1 VRGPAHVPAGRPGV
15 GVTSERARR
24 VRHRGSRRTVVLDGL
39 DVPVG
44 AGTELRYTLLPV
56 LDREL
61 TYRSTYVAI
70 DLLLDDG
77 TWLSHTTSG
86 QALRDQHGMPA
97 TAVGQGDARI
107 LVPDHWNLVR
117 VDLGPLAEE
126 APGRRVRAAAVVT
139 APPDGGRSEVWLDSV
154 SVGPRR
160 ERTIA
165 GRTDLVDTRRGTHSS
180 GAYSRGNTVP
190 AAAVPNGF
198 TMWVPLTDASS
209 ERWLYSWAAHNG
221 PDNRPRL
228 QGVGISHEPS
238 PWMGDRDQLAFHLVP
253 VRPGGSGEDDVPSAA
268 LAARAIGF
276 SHDAETARPHL
287 YAVDLDGGARVAVA
301 ASDHG
306 GVLRFTFPP
315 GSTTGHLLFDAVS
328 DAGAT
333 GPPVAVTVHADG
345 TLTGWSDHG
354 STLSVGRSR
363 MYVVGR
369 ISRPVL
375 RTGRARGRDH
385 ATYATVAL
393 DPGAGPADGSEAGP
407 GAEAGSTAEV
417 RVATSYISEDLAW
430 RALEREVA
438 GSFDEVADRA
448 RAQWEERLGVLDV
461 QGATEEQQVTLYS
474 NLYRLNLY
482 PSSYTELGADGA
494 PVHAS
499 PVIDGA
505 PAVPGEMYVNHGF
518 WDTYRTCWPAYAL
531 LYPQVAAR
539 LADGFVQQYREG
551 GWVARWSSPGYA
563 DLMTGTSSDVA
574 FADLYLRGVALLD
587 PLATYDAGLRN
598 ATALPTRSGVGRK
611 GQGFALTHGWVP
623 RSVDESVSWSL
634 EGYINDAGLA
644 RMAEALA
651 DAPGTP
657 EHRRRALRDDAAYL
671 RQSALGYVHLF
682 DAETGFFRG
691 RGRDGSFR
699 SGPFDPAE
707 WGGDYTESDAWNFL
721 FHPVHDGAG
730 LAALHGGPAGL
741 ARLLDRFFDTPERAD
756 RPGSYGSV
764 IHEMVEARD
773 VRLGQLGQS
782 NQVSHHIPYAW
793 LFAGRP
799 DRTQEIVREIL
810 ARLWTGS
817 EIGQGYHGD
826 EDNGEMSAWYVLS
839 ALGLYPLEIG
849 SPRWAVTS
857 PLFERAVVHRPDGDL
872 VVDAPGAAEHWY
884 VAGLD
889 VSDAGGV
896 ARAVTAPSVDH
907 GDLVGGSTLRFALS
921 GTPTR
926 WGVPASGGGP
936 GMESGPGSGSGSGSG
951 AAPARPWQRAD
962 GGWHDAEGPLPR
974 LTDGD
979 LTTSAEVAGTLEWR
993 PAGEI
998 PRGAVLRAYTLTSA
1012 VAGVAPPSAWRL
1024 VTDGGQVLDERSGER
1039 WPWPGQLRPFVLDEP
1054 VPLTTLRLELGE
1066 PGGLAQVELLVVS
1079 ARGEIGLLS

>member
-1 VRGPAHVPAGRPGV
+1 MTGPAHVPAGRPGV
-15 GVTSERARR
+15 GLTREHAQRITHHGA
-24 VRHRGSRRTVVLDGL
+24 GRTVVLDGL
-39 DVPVG
+39 DVPVESG
-44 AGTELRYTLLPV
+44 VTLRCTLLPV
-56 LDREL
+56 LDPEL
-61 TYRSTYVAI
+61 TYRSTHVAV

-77 TWLSHTTSG
+77 TWLLETEPG
-86 QALRDQHGMPA
+86 RELRDQHRMPA
-97 TAVGQGDARI
+97 TAAGQGAARI
-107 LVPDHWNLVR
+107 LVPDHWNVVR
-117 VDLGPLAEE
+117 VDLDQVAARL
-126 APGRRVRAAAVVT
+126 PGRRVRAAAVVT
-139 APPDGGRSEVWLDSV
+139 APPDGGDTEVWLDAV
-154 SVGPRR
+154 TVGPRQ
-160 ERTIA
+160 EPVVT
-165 GRTDLVDTRRGTHSS
+165 GRTDLVDTRRGTHST
-180 GAYSRGNTVP
+180 GAYSRGNNVP

-198 TMWVPLTDASS
+198 TMWVPLTDGST

-228 QGVGISHEPS
+228 QGIGISHEPS

-253 VRPGGSGEDDVPSAA
+253 AQDGDDVPDAG
-268 LAARAIGF
+268 LEARALGF
-276 SHDAETARPHL
+276 SHDDETARPHR
-287 YAVDLDGGARVAVA
+287 YTVDLDGGARIAVA

-315 GSTTGHLLFDAVS
+315 GATTGHLVVDAVS
-328 DAGAT
+328 DAGAD
-333 GPPVAVTVHADG
+333 GAPVSVTVHDDG

-363 MYVVGR
+363 MYVVGQV
-369 ISRPVL
+369 SRPVL

-393 DPGAGPADGSEAGP
+393 DPAGPDDQEGR
-407 GAEAGSTAEV
+407 TVEV
-417 RVATSYISEDLAW
+417 RVATSYISEDLAR

-438 GSFDEVADRA
+438 GTFDDVAARA
-448 RAQWEERLGVLDV
+448 RAQWEDRLGVLDV
-461 QGATEEQQVTLYS
+461 DGATWEQQVTLYS

-482 PSSYTELGADGA
+482 PSSYTELGADGE
-494 PVHAS
+494 PLHAS
-499 PVIDGA
+499 PVLDGA
-505 PAVPGEMYVNHGF
+505 PAVPGEMFVNHGF

-574 FADLYLRGVALLD
+574 FADLYLRGVDLPD

-598 ATALPTRSGVGRK
+598 ATALPTLPGVGRK
-611 GQGFALTHGWVP
+611 GQDFALTHGWVP
-623 RSVDESVSWSL
+623 RDVEESVSWSL

-657 EHRRRALRDDAAYL
+657 DERRRALRDEAAYL
-671 RQSALGYVHLF
+671 RQSSLGYTHLF
-682 DAETGFFRG
+682 DAATGFFRG
-691 RGRDGSFR
+691 RGRDGAFGT
-699 SGPFDPAE
+699 GPFDPDE

-730 LAALHGGPAGL
+730 LAALHGGRAGL
-741 ARLLDRFFDTPERAD
+741 ERLLERFWATPERAD
-756 RPGSYGSV
+756 KPGTYGSV

-793 LFAGRP
+793 LYAGRP
-799 DRTQEIVREIL
+799 DRTQETVREIL
-810 ARLWTGS
+810 ARLWTGN

-849 SPRWAVTS
+849 SSRWAVGS

-872 VVDAPGAAEHWY
+872 VVDAPGAADRWY

-889 VSDAGGV
+889 VLGGPAGDGA
-896 ARAVTAPSVDH
+896 ARPVTAATLEH
-907 GDLVGGSTLRFALS
+907 GDLTGGATLRFALS
-921 GTPTR
+921 ETPTR
-926 WGVPASGGGP
+926 WGVPDGAD
-936 GMESGPGSGSGSGSG
+936 G
-951 AAPARPWQRAD
+951 AAGSAAVAARPWQRAD
-962 GGWHDAEGPLPR
+962 GGWSGADGSLPR

-979 LTTSAEVAGTLEWR
+979 LTTSAEVEGVLEWR
-993 PAGEI
+993 PSGEV
-998 PRGAVLRAYTLTSA
+998 PEGTVLRAYTLTSS
-1012 VAGVAPPSAWRL
+1012 AGSDRQPPSVWRL
-1024 VTDGGQVLDERSGER
+1024 VADDGRVLDARSGEQ
-1039 WPWPGQLRPFVLDEP
+1039 WPWPGQLRPFVLAEP
-1054 VPLTTLRLELGE
+1054 VPLTGLRLEVRD
-1066 PGGLAQVELLVVS
+1066 GGGGVLAQVELLV
-1079 ARGEIGLLS
+1079 G

>member
-1 VRGPAHVPAGRPGV
+1 MTGPAHVPAGRPGV
-15 GVTSERARR
+15 GLTGEHARLID
-24 VRHRGSRRTVVLDGL
+24 HTGEDRTVVLDGL
-39 DVPVG
+39 DVPVE
-44 AGTELRYTLLPV
+44 AGTELRYALLPV
-56 LDREL
+56 LDQEL
-61 TYRSTYVAI
+61 TYRSTYVAV

-77 TWLSHTTSG
+77 TWLAQTEPG
-86 QALRDQHGMPA
+86 RALTDQHGMPA

-107 LVPDHWNLVR
+107 LVPDHWNVVR
-117 VDLGPLAEE
+117 VDLGRLAERL
-126 APGRRVRAAAVVT
+126 PGRRVRAAAVAT
-139 APPDGGRSEVWLDSV
+139 APPDGGSTEVWLDAV
-154 SVGPRR
+154 TVGPRPVR
-160 ERTIA
+160 PALSET

-180 GAYSRGNTVP
+180 AAYSRGNNVP

-228 QGVGISHEPS
+228 QGIGISHEPS

-253 VRPGGSGEDDVPSAA
+253 ALPGDDGVPDAG
-268 LAARAIGF
+268 LEARSVGF
-276 SHDAETARPHL
+276 SHDDETARPHR
-287 YAVDLDGGARVAVA
+287 YTVDLDGGARVDVA
-301 ASDHG
+301 AADHG

-315 GSTTGHLLFDAVS
+315 GATTGHLIVDAVS
-328 DAGAT
+328 DAGT
-333 GPPVAVTVHADG
+333 DGPPVAVTVHDDG

-354 STLSVGRSR
+354 SPLSVGRSR
-363 MYVVGR
+363 MYVVGQV
-369 ISRPVL
+369 SRPVL
-375 RTGRARGRDH
+375 RTGRARGRAH

-393 DPGAGPADGSEAGP
+393 DPAAAP
-407 GAEAGSTAEV
+407 GDQPDRTVEV

-430 RALEREVA
+430 RALDREVS
-438 GSFDEVADRA
+438 GSFDDVAERA

-461 QGATEEQQVTLYS
+461 EGATEEQQVTLYS

-482 PSSYTELGADGA
+482 PSSYTEVGTDGQL
-494 PVHAS
+494 VHAS
-499 PVIDGA
+499 PVLDGA
-505 PAVPGEMYVNHGF
+505 PVRPGEMFVNHGF

-531 LYPQVAAR
+531 LYPEVAAR

-574 FADLYLRGVALLD
+574 FADLYLRGVDLPD
-587 PLATYDAGLRN
+587 PLATYSAGLRN
-598 ATALPTRSGVGRK
+598 ATALPTLSGVGRK
-611 GQGFALTHGWVP
+611 GHDFALTHGWVP
-623 RSVDESVSWSL
+623 RDVDESVSWGL

-657 EHRRRALRDDAAYL
+657 DGRRRALRDEAAYL
-671 RQSALGYVHLF
+671 RQSSLGYVHLF
-682 DAETGFFRG
+682 DAGTGFFRG
-691 RGRDGSFR
+691 RGRDGSF
-699 SGPFDPAE
+699 GAGLFDPDE

-730 LAALHGGPAGL
+730 LAALHGGRAGL
-741 ARLLDRFFDTPERAD
+741 ERLLEQFFATPERAD
-756 RPGSYGSV
+756 KPGSYGSV

-782 NQVSHHIPYAW
+782 NQVSHHIPYVW

-799 DRTQEIVREIL
+799 DRTQETVREIL

-849 SPRWAVTS
+849 SSRWAVGS

-872 VVDAPGAAEHWY
+872 VVEAPGAADCWY
-884 VAGLD
+884 VAGLELAD
-889 VSDAGGV
+889 GAGA
-896 ARAVTAPSVDH
+896 ARQVTAPSVEH
-907 GDLVGGSTLRFALS
+907 GDLAGGATLRFALS

-926 WGVPASGGGP
+926 WGVPAP
-936 GMESGPGSGSGSGSG
+936 DG
-951 AAPARPWQRAD
+951 AAAPDAAAARPWQRAD
-962 GGWHDAEGPLPR
+962 GGWHRGGAALPG

-979 LTTSAEVAGTLEWR
+979 LTTTVEVAGTLEWR
-993 PAGEI
+993 QSGDAPE
-998 PRGAVLRAYTLTSA
+998 GAVLRAYTLTSP
-1012 VAGVAPPSAWRL
+1012 AGAAGSAAAGSDRQPPSAWRL
-1024 VTDGGQVLDERSGER
+1024 VADDGRVLDERSGEVWR
-1039 WPWPGQLRPFVLDEP
+1039 WPGQLRPFVLDEP
-1054 VPLTTLRLELGE
+1054 VPLTGLRLEIGD
-1066 PGGLAQVELLVVS
+1066 GGVLTQVELLV
-1079 ARGEIGLLS
+1079 G

>member
-1 VRGPAHVPAGRPGV
+1 MTGPAHVPAGRPGA
-15 GVTSERARR
+15 GLTSEHATR
-24 VRHRGSRRTVVLDGL
+24 VRHHGEGRTVLLDGL
-39 DVPVG
+39 DVPVE
-44 AGTELRYTLLPV
+44 AGTELRYAVLPV
-56 LDREL
+56 LDEKL
-61 TYRSTYVAI
+61 TYRSTYVAL
-70 DLLLDDG
+70 DLQLDDG
-77 TWLSHTTSG
+77 TWLSATDPG
-86 QALRDQHGMPA
+86 RDLLDQHGMPA
-97 TAVGQGDARI
+97 TAVGQGEARI

-117 VDLGPLAEE
+117 VDLGPVAQAL
-126 APGRRVRAAAVVT
+126 PGRRVRAAAAVT
-139 APPDGGRSEVWLDSV
+139 AAPDGGRTEAWFDTV
-154 SVGPRR
+154 SVGRRAPR
-160 ERTIA
+160 TVT

-180 GAYSRGNTVP
+180 GAYSRGNNVP

-198 TMWVPLTDASS
+198 TMWVPLTDAAS

-253 VRPGGSGEDDVPSAA
+253 AGPGDDVPDAG
-268 LAARAIGF
+268 LDARSIGF
-276 SHDAETARPHL
+276 SHDDETARPHR
-287 YAVDLDGGARVAVA
+287 YDVGLDGGARVAVA

-306 GVLRFTFPP
+306 GVLRLTFPD
-315 GSTTGHLLFDAVS
+315 GATTGHLLIDAVGDS
-328 DAGAT
+328 GAD
-333 GPPVAVTVHADG
+333 GAPVSVTVHDDG

-354 STLSVGRSR
+354 SPLSVGRSR

-393 DPGAGPADGSEAGP
+393 DAGADAAAGADAGR
-407 GAEAGSTAEV
+407 TVEV
-417 RVATSYISEDLAW
+417 RVATSYISEELAW
-430 RALEREVA
+430 LALEREVS
-438 GSFDEVADRA
+438 GTFDEVADAA

-461 QGATEEQQVTLYS
+461 EGAAEEQRVTLYS

-482 PSSYTELGADGA
+482 PSSYTEVGADGA

-499 PVIDGA
+499 PVLDGA
-505 PAVPGEMYVNHGF
+505 PVVPGEMFVNHGF

-531 LYPQVAAR
+531 LYPEVAAR

-574 FADLYLRGVALLD
+574 FADLYLRGVDLPD

-611 GQGFALTHGWVP
+611 GQEFALTHGWVP
-623 RSVDESVSWSL
+623 RDVEESVSWSL

-644 RMAEALA
+644 RMAQALA

-657 EHRRRALRDDAAYL
+657 EGRRRALRDEAAYL

-682 DAETGFFRG
+682 DAGTGFFRG
-691 RGRDGSFR
+691 RARDGELDPA
-699 SGPFDPAE
+699 PFDPDA

-730 LAALHGGPAGL
+730 LAALHGGRAGL
-741 ARLLDRFFDTPERAD
+741 ERLLERFFAAPERAD
-756 RPGSYGSV
+756 KPGSYGSA
-764 IHEMVEARD
+764 IHEMFEARD

-782 NQVSHHIPYAW
+782 NQVSHHIAW
-793 LFAGRP
+793 TWSVAGRP
-799 DRTQEIVREIL
+799 DRTQEVVREIL
-810 ARLWTGS
+810 TRLWTGND
-817 EIGQGYHGD
+817 IGQGYHGD
-826 EDNGEMSAWYVLS
+826 EDNGEMSAWYVLA

-872 VVDAPGAAEHWY
+872 VIEAPGAAGRQY

-889 VSDAGGV
+889 VAGGDGAAGV
-896 ARAVTAPSVDH
+896 DVAAARAVTTPSIDN
-907 GDLVGGSTLRFALS
+907 GDLVGGATLRFALS
-921 GTPTR
+921 ETPTR
-926 WGVPASGGGP
+926 WGVPADGDEAGARAAEGGAGLA
-936 GMESGPGSGSGSGSG
+936 SD
-951 AAPARPWQRAD
+951 RPWRRAD
-962 GGWHDAEGPLPR
+962 GAWRGAEGALPH

-979 LTTSAEVAGTLEWR
+979 LTTSAVVDGTLDWA
-993 PAGEI
+993 PAAEV
-998 PRGAVLRAYTLTSA
+998 PAGAVLRAYTLVSGPSA
-1012 VAGVAPPSAWRL
+1012 ESSSVEAASGPPSAWRL
-1024 VTDGGQVLDERSGER
+1024 VGGDGRVLDERSGEEWR
-1039 WPWPGQLRPFVLDEP
+1039 WPSQLRPFVLDEP
-1054 VPLTTLRLELGE
+1054 VPLADLRLELAG
-1066 PGGLAQVELLVVS
+1066 PGALAQIELLL
-1079 ARGEIGLLS
+1079 G

>member
-1 VRGPAHVPAGRPGV
+1 MTGPAHVPAGRPGV
-15 GVTSERARR
+15 GLTVQDARR
-24 VRHRGSRRTVVLDGL
+24 ISHDGAGRTVVLDGL
-39 DVPVG
+39 DVPVE
-44 AGTELRYTLLPV
+44 AGVTLRAVLLPV
-56 LDREL
+56 LDAEL
-61 TYRSTYVAI
+61 TYRSTYVAV

-77 TWLSHTTSG
+77 TWLLETGSG
-86 QALRDQHGMPA
+86 RTLTDQHGMPA

-107 LVPDHWNLVR
+107 LVPDHWNVVR
-117 VDLGPLAEE
+117 VDLDAAAER

-139 APPDGGRSEVWLDSV
+139 APPDGGRTEVWLDAV
-154 SVGPRR
+154 TVGPRPI
-160 ERTIA
+160 RTVT

-180 GAYSRGNTVP
+180 GAYSRGNNVP
-190 AAAVPNGF
+190 ATAVPNGF
-198 TMWVPLTDASS
+198 TMWVPLTDAST

-228 QGVGISHEPS
+228 QGLGISHEPS

-253 VRPGGSGEDDVPSAA
+253 AGPDEVDAPDAGLASRA
-268 LAARAIGF
+268 LGF
-276 SHDAETARPHL
+276 SHDDETARPHL
-287 YAVDLDGGARVAVA
+287 YSVDLDGGARVEVTT
-301 ASDHG
+301 SDHG

-315 GSTTGHLLFDAVS
+315 GATTGHLIVDAVG
-328 DAGAT
+328 DAGAD
-333 GPPVAVTVHADG
+333 GPPVEITVHDDG

-354 STLSVGRSR
+354 SALSVGRSR
-363 MYVVGR
+363 MYVAGR

-375 RTGRARGRDH
+375 RTGPARGRDH

-393 DPGAGPADGSEAGP
+393 DAAAGPDDLASR
-407 GAEAGSTAEV
+407 TVEV
-417 RVATSYISEDLAW
+417 RVATSYISEDLAR

-438 GSFDEVADRA
+438 GSFEEVADRA

-461 QGATEEQQVTLYS
+461 AGAAEEQQVTLYS

-482 PSSYTELGADGA
+482 PSSYTEVGADGE

-499 PVIDGA
+499 PVLDGA
-505 PAVPGEMYVNHGF
+505 PPVPGEMFVNHGF

-531 LYPQVAAR
+531 LYPDVAAR

-574 FADLYLRGVALLD
+574 FADLYLRGVSLPD

-611 GQGFALTHGWVP
+611 GQDFALTHGWVP
-623 RSVDESVSWSL
+623 RDVDESVSWGL

-644 RMAEALA
+644 GMAQALAEAPA
-651 DAPGTP
+651 TP
-657 EHRRRALRDDAAYL
+657 DDRRRALRDEAAYL
-671 RQSALGYVHLF
+671 RQSARGYAHLF
-682 DAETGFFRG
+682 DAATGFFRG
-691 RGRDGSFR
+691 RGRDGAFGP
-699 SGPFDPAE
+699 GPFDPDE

-730 LAALHGGPAGL
+730 LAALHGGPDGL
-741 ARLLDRFFDTPERAD
+741 ERLLERFFATPERAD
-756 RPGSYGSV
+756 KPGSYGSV

-782 NQVSHHIPYAW
+782 NQVSHHIPYVW

-799 DRTQEIVREIL
+799 DRTQETVREIL
-810 ARLWTGS
+810 ARLWTGN

-826 EDNGEMSAWYVLS
+826 EDNGEMSAWYILS

-849 SPRWAVTS
+849 SSRWAVGS

-872 VVDAPGAAEHWY
+872 VVEAPGAARSRY
-884 VAGLD
+884 VAGLE
-889 VSDAGGV
+889 VSDADGA
-896 ARAVTAPSVDH
+896 ARAVAAPSVEH
-907 GDLVGGSTLRFALS
+907 GDLTGGATLRFALS

-926 WGVPASGGGP
+926 WGVTASAGA
-936 GMESGPGSGSGSGSG
+936 GPGSDGDPETG
-951 AAPARPWQRAD
+951 AGAGTEAGAGTSAVGEAARPWRRAD
-962 GGWHDAEGPLPR
+962 GGWHGTDGPLPR

-979 LTTSAEVAGTLEWR
+979 LTTSAEVSGVLRWR
-993 PAGEI
+993 PFADI
-998 PRGAVLRAYTLTSA
+998 PPGTMLRAYTVTASSA
-1012 VAGVAPPSAWRL
+1012 AGADRPPSAWRL
-1024 VTDGGQVLDERSGER
+1024 VAEDGRVLDERSGEVWR
-1039 WPWPGQLRPFVLDEP
+1039 WPGQLRPFVLDEP
-1054 VPLTTLRLELGE
+1054 IPLTAVHLEF
-1066 PGGLAQVELLVVS
+1066 PGAGTATQLELLVADV
-1079 ARGEIGLLS
+1079 R

>member
-1 VRGPAHVPAGRPGV
+1 MTGPAHVPAGRPGV
-15 GVTSERARR
+15 GLTSVDAQRISHSGE
-24 VRHRGSRRTVVLDGL
+24 GRTVVLDGL
-39 DVPVG
+39 DVPLE
-44 AGTELRYTLLPV
+44 AGVTLRYTLLPV
-56 LDREL
+56 LDTDL

-77 TWLSHTTSG
+77 TWLSQTDPG
-86 QALRDQHGMPA
+86 RALTDQHGMLA

-117 VDLGPLAEE
+117 VDLDRVAERV
-126 APGRRVRAAAVVT
+126 PGRRVRAAAVVT
-139 APPDGGRSEVWLDSV
+139 APPDGGGTEVWLDAV
-154 SVGPRR
+154 TVAPRAV
-160 ERTIA
+160 RTVT

-180 GAYSRGNTVP
+180 SEYSRGNTVP

-209 ERWLYSWAAHNG
+209 ASWLYSWAAHNG

-253 VRPGGSGEDDVPSAA
+253 VRPDDEGVPDAGLES
-268 LAARAIGF
+268 RAIGF
-276 SHDAETARPHL
+276 SHDDETARPHR
-287 YAVDLDGGARVAVA
+287 YTVDLDDGARVDVA

-306 GVLRFTFPP
+306 GMLRFTFPP
-315 GSTTGHLLFDAVS
+315 GATSGHLIIDAVS
-328 DAGAT
+328 DAGAD
-333 GPPVAVTVHADG
+333 GPPAAVTVHDDG

-354 STLSVGRSR
+354 SVLSVGRSR
-363 MYVVGR
+363 MYVVGQV
-369 ISRPVL
+369 SRPVL
-375 RTGRARGRDH
+375 RTGRANGRDH
-385 ATYATVAL
+385 ATFATVAL
-393 DPGAGPADGSEAGP
+393 DPAGGDDLASR
-407 GAEAGSTAEV
+407 TVEV

-430 RALEREVA
+430 RALEREVS
-438 GSFDEVADRA
+438 GSFSEVAEHT

-461 QGATEEQQVTLYS
+461 EGATEEQQVTLYS

-482 PSSYTELGADGA
+482 PSSYTEVGTDGT

-499 PVIDGA
+499 PVLDGA
-505 PAVPGEMYVNHGF
+505 PVLPGEMFVNHGF

-531 LYPQVAAR
+531 LYPDVAAR

-574 FADLYLRGVALLD
+574 FADLYLRGVTLPD

-611 GQGFALTHGWVP
+611 GQDFALTHGWVP
-623 RSVDESVSWSL
+623 RDVDESVSWSL

-657 EHRRRALRDDAAYL
+657 EKRRRALRDDAAYL
-671 RQSALGYVHLF
+671 RQSSLGYVHLF
-682 DAETGFFRG
+682 DPGAAFFRG
-691 RGRDGSFR
+691 RDRDGSFGA
-699 SGPFDPAE
+699 GPFDPGE

-730 LAALHGGPAGL
+730 LAGLHGGRAGL
-741 ARLLDRFFDTPERAD
+741 ERLLERFSATPERAD
-756 RPGSYGSV
+756 RPGTYGFV

-782 NQVSHHIPYAW
+782 NQVSHHIPYTW
-793 LFAGRP
+793 LVAGRP
-799 DRTQEIVREIL
+799 DRTQETVREIL
-810 ARLWTGS
+810 ARLWTGN

-849 SPRWAVTS
+849 SSRWAVTS
-857 PLFERAVVHRPDGDL
+857 PLFERVVVHRPDGDL
-872 VVDAPGAAEHWY
+872 VVEAPDAADRWY

-889 VSDAGGV
+889 VSDADGV
-896 ARAVTAPSVDH
+896 TRAVTAPSVDQS
-907 GDLVGGSTLRFALS
+907 DLTGGATLRFALS
-921 GTPTR
+921 GTPTG
-926 WGVPASGGGP
+926 WGVPVDSSARGGGADAP
-936 GMESGPGSGSGSGSG
+936 GRSVLG
-951 AAPARPWQRAD
+951 RPWRRAVGTWHGA
-962 GGWHDAEGPLPR
+962 GGALPH
-974 LTDGD
+974 LTDGE
-979 LTTSAEVAGTLEWR
+979 LATSAGVDGAVEWR
-993 PAGEI
+993 SAGDV
-998 PRGAVLRAYTLTSA
+998 PPGATLRAYTLIS
-1012 VAGVAPPSAWRL
+1012 GLQDEPAPPSAWRL
-1024 VTDGGQVLDERSGER
+1024 VADDGRVLDERSGEEWA
-1039 WPWPGQLRPFVLDEP
+1039 WPSQLRPFVLDEP
-1054 VPLTTLRLELGE
+1054 VPLTGLRLEVLG
-1066 PGGLAQVELLVVS
+1066 GGSLAQIEVLLD
-1079 ARGEIGLLS
+1079 

>member
-1 VRGPAHVPAGRPGV
+1 MTGPAHVPAGRPGV
-15 GVTSERARR
+15 GLTTEHARR
-24 VRHRGSRRTVVLDGL
+24 ISHDGQGRTVVLDGL
-39 DVPVG
+39 DVPVE
-44 AGTELRYTLLPV
+44 AGVTLRYALLPV
-56 LDREL
+56 LDAEL
-61 TYRSTYVAI
+61 TYRSTYVAV

-77 TWLSHTTSG
+77 TWLLQTEAGGMLT
-86 QALRDQHGMPA
+86 DQHGMSA
-97 TAVGQGDARI
+97 TAAGQGQARI
-107 LVPDHWNLVR
+107 LVPDHWNVVR
-117 VDLGPLAEE
+117 VDLDAVAEQFS
-126 APGRRVRAAAVVT
+126 GRHVRAAAVVT
-139 APPDGGRSEVWLDSV
+139 APPDGGRTEVWLDAAT
-154 SVGPRR
+154 VGSRPVRAV
-160 ERTIA
+160 A

-180 GAYSRGNTVP
+180 GTYSRGNNVP

-198 TMWVPLTDASS
+198 TMWVPLTDAST

-253 VRPGGSGEDDVPSAA
+253 AGSDDGEADVPDAGLESRA
-268 LAARAIGF
+268 LGF
-276 SHDAETARPHL
+276 THDDETARPHR
-287 YAVDLDGGARVAVA
+287 YSADLDGGARVEVA

-315 GSTTGHLLFDAVS
+315 GATTGHLIVDAVS
-328 DAGAT
+328 DAGAD
-333 GPPVAVTVHADG
+333 GPPVEVTVHADG

-363 MYVVGR
+363 MYVAGR
-369 ISRPVL
+369 VSRPVL
-375 RTGRARGRDH
+375 RTGPARGRDH

-393 DPGAGPADGSEAGP
+393 DPAAGPEDRAGR
-407 GAEAGSTAEV
+407 TVEV
-417 RVATSYISEDLAW
+417 RVATSYISEELAW
-430 RALEREVA
+430 LALEREVA
-438 GSFDEVADRA
+438 GTFEEVAERA

-461 QGATEEQQVTLYS
+461 DGATEEQQVTLYS

-482 PSSYTELGADGA
+482 PSSYTETGADGS

-499 PVIDGA
+499 PVLDGA
-505 PAVPGEMYVNHGF
+505 PVRPGEMFVNHGF

-531 LYPQVAAR
+531 LYPDVAAR

-551 GWVARWSSPGYA
+551 GWAARWSSPGYA

-574 FADLYLRGVALLD
+574 FADLYLRGVPLPD

-611 GQGFALTHGWVP
+611 GQDFALTHGWVP
-623 RSVDESVSWSL
+623 RDVDESVSWGL

-644 RMAEALA
+644 RMAQALA

-657 EHRRRALRDDAAYL
+657 EVRRRTLREEAAYL
-671 RQSALGYVHLF
+671 RQSALGYAHLF
-682 DAETGFFRG
+682 DAATGFFRG
-691 RGRDGSFR
+691 RGRDGAFGG
-699 SGPFDPAE
+699 GPFDPDE

-730 LAALHGGPAGL
+730 LAALHGGREGL
-741 ARLLDRFFDTPERAD
+741 ERLLEQFFATPERAD
-756 RPGSYGSV
+756 KPGTYGSV

-782 NQVSHHIPYAW
+782 NQVSHHIPYVW

-799 DRTQEIVREIL
+799 DRTQETVREIL
-810 ARLWTGS
+810 ARLWTGN

-826 EDNGEMSAWYVLS
+826 EDNGEMSAWYILS

-849 SPRWAVTS
+849 TSRWAVGS

-872 VVDAPGAAEHWY
+872 VVEAPGAADRWY

-889 VSDAGGV
+889 LSDADGA
-896 ARAVTAPSVDH
+896 ARAVTTPSVEH
-907 GDLVGGSTLRFALS
+907 ADLTGGATLRFTLS
-921 GTPTR
+921 GTPTG
-926 WGVPASGGGP
+926 WGAPASAGAGTAP
-936 GMESGPGSGSGSGSG
+936 GAAADP
-951 AAPARPWQRAD
+951 APARPWRRAD
-962 GGWHDAEGPLPR
+962 GRWHSAAGPLSR

-979 LTTSAEVAGTLEWR
+979 LTTSAEVAAGALGWQPSGEV
-993 PAGEI
+993 PA
-998 PRGAVLRAYTLTSA
+998 GAVLRAYTLASSSD
-1012 VAGVAPPSAWRL
+1012 AGDPRPPSAWRL
-1024 VTDGGQVLDERSGER
+1024 IAEDGRVLDERSGQVWR
-1039 WPWPGQLRPFVLDEP
+1039 WPGQLRPFVLDEP
-1054 VPLTTLRLELGE
+1054 APLTGLRLELRD
-1066 PGGLAQVELLVVS
+1066 GGALTQVELLVD
-1079 ARGEIGLLS
+1079 